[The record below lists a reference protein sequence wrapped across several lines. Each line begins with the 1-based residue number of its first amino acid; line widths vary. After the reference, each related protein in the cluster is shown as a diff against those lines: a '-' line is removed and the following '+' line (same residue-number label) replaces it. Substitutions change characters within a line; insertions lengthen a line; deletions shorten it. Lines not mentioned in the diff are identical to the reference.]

1 MKELFTTDSFDSSP
15 SKALY
20 LGNQHALLLS
30 LAASQLTRKSSCSG
44 QGHRTRAGMPSLC
57 SPSWNCTAQQ
67 EACVYGMHKGFS
79 IVKNVHQKKYSD
91 MIAFSLSLPALLL
104 FYSCKVSNIKL
115 PTSRI
120 DLPPLWR
127 WWRKKGQL

>member
-20 LGNQHALLLS
+20 LGNQHAFLLS

-44 QGHRTRAGMPSLC
+44 QGHRTRAGVPFSLQPQLEPHC
-57 SPSWNCTAQQ
+57 SA

-79 IVKNVHQKKYSD
+79 IVKNAHQKLYSD
-91 MIAFSLSLPALLL
+91 TIAFSLSLSALLL

-115 PTSRI
+115 PTPRI
-120 DLPPLWR
+120 DLPSLQ
-127 WWRKKGQL
+127 G

>member
-44 QGHRTRAGMPSLC
+44 QGHRTRAGVPFFLQPQLELHC
-57 SPSWNCTAQQ
+57 SAGSMCVRNAQRLQ
-67 EACVYGMHKGFS
+67 HS
-79 IVKNVHQKKYSD
+79 KNVHQKLYSD
-91 MIAFSLSLPALLL
+91 MIAFSLSLSALLL

-115 PTSRI
+115 PTPRI
-120 DLPPLWR
+120 DLPPLQ
-127 WWRKKGQL
+127 G